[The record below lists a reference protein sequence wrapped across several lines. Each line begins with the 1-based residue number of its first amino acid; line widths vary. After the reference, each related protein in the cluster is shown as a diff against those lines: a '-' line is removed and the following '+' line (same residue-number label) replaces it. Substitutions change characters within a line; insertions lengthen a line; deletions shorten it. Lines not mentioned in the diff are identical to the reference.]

1 MSREFL
7 FGKFYESL
15 TQVEK
20 EKIMNEHN
28 KFEKNKNIF
37 LLSIYDNEGTLRTS
51 YNSFSKNVI
60 PTETAKGKD
69 LMYFTSMELIDLM
82 NSITSTSVNTKVR
95 VYCLIDAYLDWC
107 VAKGYILLNNMKGLN
122 RTEVCTPPRLM
133 AKYQIISREKLYK
146 YCEEAML
153 TKKVTIMDCLPLML
167 ARNGIKGK
175 KLSRIINLKSQ
186 DIDRENNL
194 IHVYED
200 GVELLFPVDKKLIEY
215 IDQALML
222 TEDNNG
228 LKYACG
234 DNVIRVREDYT
245 KTEVDEAYINNKAT
259 AVFNTGAIPR
269 ISFKT
274 LETCRKLDF
283 LLDLRE
289 EKVLD
294 TEDFK
299 QISLL
304 FEPKT
309 SIAYHMGLVNKYES
323 ITGDKVNSVQG
334 VNKNII
340 DQNPKKSADLIRK
353 QIGYVVD

>member
-1 MSREFL
+1 
-7 FGKFYESL
+7 
-15 TQVEK
+15 
-20 EKIMNEHN
+20 
-28 KFEKNKNIF
+28 
-37 LLSIYDNEGTLRTS
+37 
-51 YNSFSKNVI
+51 
-60 PTETAKGKD
+60 
-69 LMYFTSMELIDLM
+69 
-82 NSITSTSVNTKVR
+82 
-95 VYCLIDAYLDWC
+95 
-107 VAKGYILLNNMKGLN
+107 
-122 RTEVCTPPRLM
+122 
-133 AKYQIISREKLYK
+133 
-146 YCEEAML
+146 ML

-167 ARNGIKGK
+167 ARNGVKGK

-186 DIDRENNL
+186 DVDRENNL

-200 GVELLFPVDKKLIEY
+200 GEELLFPIDKKLIEY
-215 IDQALML
+215 IDQALAL

-228 LKYACG
+228 LKYAWG

-245 KTEVDEAYINNKAT
+245 KNEVDEAYINNKAT
-259 AVFNTGAIPR
+259 AVFNTGAMPR

-289 EKVLD
+289 DKVLD

-309 SIAYHMGLVNKYES
+309 SVAYHMGLVNKYES
-323 ITGDKVNSVQG
+323 ITGDKVNSVQS

-340 DQNPKKSADLIRK
+340 DQNPKKTADEIRR